1 MSERK
6 TYGTDTSA
14 DPERTRK
21 MLDKSFR
28 ETQDGVALQSASHPV
43 PPWYRRVLFWFW
55 RPRLSPDAMETVE
68 LDRSRISKTGFRI
81 NKP

>member
-28 ETQDGVALQSASHPV
+28 ETQEGALAVLAYVRGWRQNNAGKWWKRGVVGLFDSASEAFEAEE
-43 PPWYRRVLFWFW
+43 RQ
-55 RPRLSPDAMETVE
+55 AA
-68 LDRSRISKTGFRI
+68 K
-81 NKP
+81 